1 LQARPGRRSHGAAF
15 SRAFKKMMG
24 VPPSVVRRRQRMT
37 DRCGNGILSAVRIAV
52 QLSIAILYLLGACPA
67 LADTGHVIT
76 QKDREF
82 HPDEITINRGDMLTF
97 TNEDAF
103 IHQIY
108 VDGLF
113 DTDERAP
120 GENITETFTKSGT
133 FVVRCHIHP
142 KMKLI
147 VHVR

>member
-1 LQARPGRRSHGAAF
+1 MRYLLLTLAL
-15 SRAFKKMMG
+15 
-24 VPPSVVRRRQRMT
+24 
-37 DRCGNGILSAVRIAV
+37 LSASDAIADVGHIIV
-52 QLSIAILYLLGACPA
+52 QKG
-67 LADTGHVIT
+67 
-76 QKDREF
+76 REF
-82 HPDEITINRGDMLTF
+82 HPGEVTINRGDTLTF

-108 VDGLF
+108 VESLF
-113 DTDERAP
+113 DSDERAP

-142 KMKLI
+142 KMKLV